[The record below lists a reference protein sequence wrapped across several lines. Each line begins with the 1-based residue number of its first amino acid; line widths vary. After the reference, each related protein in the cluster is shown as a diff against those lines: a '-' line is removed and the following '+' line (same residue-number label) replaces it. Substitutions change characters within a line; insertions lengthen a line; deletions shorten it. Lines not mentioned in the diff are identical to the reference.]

1 MEGSSPPVALE
12 AERALLGGLMIAP
25 TRWSDVADLV
35 TPEDF
40 YRPDHGALFELLK
53 KMLSGE
59 DKDTVE
65 LMTVVD
71 RVRREGRAERY
82 GGVAYIADLPNEVPS
97 DANLA
102 HYARLVKEKAVARSV
117 LKLGRHI
124 QSRASSD
131 PEDISELIADAL
143 NQLGVIG
150 QTHQRTSW
158 QPISELIDA
167 EIIRLDS
174 LKDMES
180 RHTGYS
186 TKFTELDAKLAGLQK
201 TDLLILA
208 ARPGMG
214 KTALALNIAQNVA
227 KCEGRPVGIFSLEM
241 SEAQIVNRL
250 LCVEARVDASRM
262 RKGELDTSDWTK
274 LVKAE
279 NVLRQVKIHVDDTPG
294 LSINDVRTRARVLKG
309 NNPDLALI
317 VIDYLQ
323 LMKGEDPRAPREQQ
337 ISSISRGLKGLAKE
351 LECAVM
357 ALSQLNRGVESRAD
371 KRPLVSDLRE
381 SGAIEQDADVIMFI
395 YRDEYYNKDTTEP
408 NVAEVIIAKQRS
420 GPTGTVRLAWAGKYT
435 RFDNCIAEDI
445 TL

>member
-25 TRWSDVADLV
+25 ARWSDVSDLV
-35 TPEDF
+35 APEDF

-59 DKDTVE
+59 DKDAVE

-102 HYARLVKEKAVARSV
+102 HYARLVKEKSVARSV

-124 QSRASSD
+124 QARASSD
-131 PEDISELIADAL
+131 PDDISELISDAL

-150 QTHQRTSW
+150 QTHQRKSW
-158 QPISELIDA
+158 QPISALIDA
-167 EIIRLDS
+167 EITRLDA

-227 KCEGRPVGIFSLEM
+227 KCEGKPVGIFSLEM

-262 RKGELDTSDWTK
+262 RRGELDTSDWTK

-279 NVLRQVKIHVDDTPG
+279 NSLRQMKIHVDDTPG

-309 NNPDLALI
+309 NHPDLALI

-351 LECAVM
+351 LDCAVM

-371 KRPLVSDLRE
+371 KRPLISDLRE

-395 YRDEYYNKDTTEP
+395 YRDEYYNTDTAEP
-408 NVAEVIIAKQRS
+408 NVAEVIISKQRS
-420 GPTGTVRLAWAGKYT
+420 GPTGTVRLAWAAKYT

-445 TL
+445 AL